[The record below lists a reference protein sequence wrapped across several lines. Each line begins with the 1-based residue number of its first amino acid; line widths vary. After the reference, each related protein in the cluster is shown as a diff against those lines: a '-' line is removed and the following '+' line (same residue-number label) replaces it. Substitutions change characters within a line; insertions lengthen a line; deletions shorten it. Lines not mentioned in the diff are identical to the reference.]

1 MSILTM
7 DGFSYEGN
15 WAVYDRRAL
24 EGRLVTAVIAR
35 LQLKERSLS
44 GSSAGP

>member
-1 MSILTM
+1 M

-15 WAVYDRRAL
+15 QAVYDQRAP
-24 EGRLVTAVIAR
+24 EGQSVTAIIAC
-35 LQLKERSLS
+35 LFLKERSLS